1 MISISTK
8 KKKKKKKMTSW
19 QAHAREGSFV
29 SSTPTSGPAGLR
41 CSVAL
46 VPQRSTARG
55 SPVTALPVAIL
66 GDTGP

>member
-1 MISISTK
+1 M
-8 KKKKKKKMTSW
+8 
-19 QAHAREGSFV
+19 AGARYRRQSFV